1 MSYHP
6 VTPAMPNPDS
16 TAHPTKTITNY
27 VDTYKGTH
35 PNAKIYYEITALDA
49 NGDAT
54 IVIHI
59 VDNPGTGTGQ
69 SNSENQSEKMTATI
83 HMTGISE
90 SKATLA
96 LKVRQGE
103 MNAMA
108 PSGAV
113 TSRVTLPAL
122 SGAPLTTKLIR
133 EYGITGITLVGT
145 TNKDDK
151 GYEYTITTTEAT
163 TDGDHKVSITVS
175 KPAFTTAAG
184 VAEPAVAK
192 HLA

>member
-1 MSYHP
+1 M
-6 VTPAMPNPDS
+6 
-16 TAHPTKTITNY
+16 
-27 VDTYKGTH
+27 
-35 PNAKIYYEITALDA
+35 DA

-54 IVIHI
+54 VVVSIVN
-59 VDNPGTGTGQ
+59 NPITNTPKAGQ
-69 SNSENQSEKMTATI
+69 SNTADKVMTATL

-96 LKVRQGE
+96 LKRRQGE

-122 SGAPLTTKLIR
+122 SGAPLTTKLIA
-133 EYGITGITLVGT
+133 EYGIQGITLVGT
-145 TNKDDK
+145 TNKDAK
-151 GYEYTITTTEAT
+151 GYEYTITTAEAT

-175 KPAFTTAAG
+175 KPAFTTVG
-184 VAEPAVAK
+184 TVAVPSVTEPAVAK